1 VDVIVNGKV
10 ETIDR
15 EVVKISDL
23 LGLLHIKRVP
33 GMTILVNDKP
43 IRNTLWIKFPIL
55 DGDKLDYRKPEE
67 DLENKP

>member
-1 VDVIVNGKV
+1 MDVIVNGKV